1 MGLFAS
7 ILLSSCSSFG
17 YSRAISD
24 CQELVKEKLRSPG
37 SASFSDVEVDEVDV
51 SYFEIRGSVDAQ
63 NGFGALLRANFK
75 CSGYDK
81 GDIKLIYLSGPN

>member
-1 MGLFAS
+1 MKD
-7 ILLSSCSSFG
+7 
-17 YSRAISD
+17 R
-24 CQELVKEKLRSPG
+24 LRSPG
-37 SASFSDVEVDEVDV
+37 SASFSDVQIEEVDD

-81 GDIKLIYLSGPN
+81 GEVKLIYISDPK